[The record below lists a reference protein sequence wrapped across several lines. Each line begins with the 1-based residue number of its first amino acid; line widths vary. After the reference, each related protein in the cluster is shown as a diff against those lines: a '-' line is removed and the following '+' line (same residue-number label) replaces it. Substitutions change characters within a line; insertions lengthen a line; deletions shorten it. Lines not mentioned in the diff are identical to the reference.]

1 MTVKAKWLFLLVLIV
16 SNIATGYVV
25 QRNARPKDDRP
36 RDLVNALARMGS
48 VNGPFVVIL
57 GDSITQ
63 NARLPETVCGMPLI
77 NAGTGGSRAST
88 YIPFAEE
95 MRAQKISPSLVVI
108 ALGTNDAISGYGT
121 DFIPAYELLI
131 RSLPA
136 SSLAFATPP
145 PVDAVDGSGAGILN
159 MTTLRSIDLA
169 IKEIAASQKATL
181 IDLGKIVGME
191 TSDGIHPKKTTYPIW
206 IKAVVQ
212 GIEAAMK
219 CKGVAVSGVRP

>member
-36 RDLVNALARMGS
+36 RDMVNALARMGS

-145 PVDAVDGSGAGILN
+145 PVDGSGAGILN

-181 IDLGKIVGME
+181 IDLGTIVGME

>member
-1 MTVKAKWLFLLVLIV
+1 
-16 SNIATGYVV
+16 
-25 QRNARPKDDRP
+25 
-36 RDLVNALARMGS
+36 
-48 VNGPFVVIL
+48 
-57 GDSITQ
+57 
-63 NARLPETVCGMPLI
+63 MPLI

-145 PVDAVDGSGAGILN
+145 PVDGSGAGILN
-159 MTTLRSIDLA
+159 MPALRSIDLA

-181 IDLGKIVGME
+181 IDLGKIVGLE
-191 TSDGIHPKKTTYPIW
+191 TSDGIHPKETTYPIW

-212 GIEAAMK
+212 GIEGAMK
-219 CKGVAVSGVRP
+219 CKGAVSGG

>member
-1 MTVKAKWLFLLVLIV
+1 MAIFTCADRQQHRDWLCGPKKRA
-16 SNIATGYVV
+16 SE
-25 QRNARPKDDRP
+25 RRSPARYGERTCED
-36 RDLVNALARMGS
+36 GS

-63 NARLPETVCGMPLI
+63 NARLPDTVCGMPLI
-77 NAGTGGSRAST
+77 NAATGGSRAST

-95 MRAQKISPSLVVI
+95 MRAQKILPSLVVI

-136 SSLAFATPP
+136 NSLAFATPP
-145 PVDAVDGSGAGILN
+145 PVDGSGAGILN
-159 MTTLRSIDLA
+159 MTALHSIDLA

-181 IDLGKIVGME
+181 IDLGKIVGLE
-191 TSDGIHPKKTTYPIW
+191 TSDGIHPKKTAYPLW
-206 IKAVVQ
+206 INAIVE
-212 GIEAAMK
+212 GIENAMK
-219 CKGVAVSGVRP
+219 CRSAKLN

>member
-1 MTVKAKWLFLLVLIV
+1 MAIFTCADRQQHRDWLCGPKKRAPERR
-16 SNIATGYVV
+16 SP
-25 QRNARPKDDRP
+25 ARYGERTCED
-36 RDLVNALARMGS
+36 GS

-88 YIPFAEE
+88 YIRFAEE

-131 RSLPA
+131 LSLPA

-145 PVDAVDGSGAGILN
+145 PSMG
-159 MTTLRSIDLA
+159 
-169 IKEIAASQKATL
+169 Q
-181 IDLGKIVGME
+181 
-191 TSDGIHPKKTTYPIW
+191 
-206 IKAVVQ
+206 VQ
-212 GIEAAMK
+212 AY
-219 CKGVAVSGVRP
+219 

>member
-1 MTVKAKWLFLLVLIV
+1 MKAGRWVIILLSALIA
-16 SNIATGYVV
+16 SNVATGYVV
-25 QRNARPKDDRP
+25 KRNAGSVDNQREMA
-36 RDLVNALARMGS
+36 NALTRMGS

-63 NARLPETVCGMPLI
+63 NARLPDTVCGMPLI

-95 MRAQKISPSLVVI
+95 MRAQKILPSLVVV

-121 DFIPAYELLI
+121 DFIPVYELLI

-145 PVDAVDGSGAGILN
+145 PVGAGILD
-159 MTTLRSIDLA
+159 MTALRSIDLA

-181 IDLGKIVGME
+181 IDLGKIIGLE
-191 TSDGIHPKKTTYPIW
+191 TSDGIHPKKTAYPLW
-206 IKAVVQ
+206 IKAIVE
-212 GIEAAMK
+212 GIENAMK
-219 CKGVAVSGVRP
+219 CNSAKLN